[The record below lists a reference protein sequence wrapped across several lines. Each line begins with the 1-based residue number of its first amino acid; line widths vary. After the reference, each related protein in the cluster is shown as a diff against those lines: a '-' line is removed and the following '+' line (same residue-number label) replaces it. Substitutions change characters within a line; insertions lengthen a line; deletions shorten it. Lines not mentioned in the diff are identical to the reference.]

1 MKLYVANLI
10 YNMTEAE
17 LSEMFAPYGTVL
29 NVHIITD
36 QHTRQ
41 SKNMGYVKM
50 SGRKQGMLAIAAL
63 NDKRV
68 NKKHLVVREA

>member
-1 MKLYVANLI
+1 MKLYVGNLI

-17 LSEMFAPYGTVL
+17 LCEMFAPYGKVL
-29 NVHIITD
+29 SAHIVTD
-36 QHTRQ
+36 QYTRQ

-50 SGRKQGMLAIAAL
+50 SGRKYGKRAIAAL

-68 NKKHLVVREA
+68 NKRHLVVREA